1 MDDKLFNIK
10 YVSEQTGLSAHVI
23 RIWERR
29 YSATTPDRSN
39 SNRRLFS
46 QNDIEKLK
54 LLKSATTSGQSIGQI
69 ASLPIEKLQEIS
81 SSSIVEEELFTPEQN
96 PLKDKEL
103 TEKYIADCLI
113 AIEEFDSYRLEKNLR
128 RASVDL
134 GSFKMLTNLI
144 SPLMDVV
151 GEKWRIGEMNPSNE
165 HFASEIVKNYLK
177 NIVLSSSVVPSA
189 PVLIVTTPKGQ
200 IHDVGANIVAT
211 AAVAEGWKVI
221 YLGANLDY
229 NEITSTVE
237 KNNADALALSIVHPN
252 DDIYLPD
259 ELINLRKNL
268 GDNFIIII
276 GGRASEGYKKAIDQ
290 IKAYHIHDLFTF
302 RDILKNHRNG

>member
-29 YSATTPDRSN
+29 YSAITPDRSN
-39 SNRRLFS
+39 SNRRLYS

-54 LLKSATTSGQSIGQI
+54 LLKSATSSGQSIGQI
-69 ASLPIEKLQEIS
+69 ASLPINKLQEIS
-81 SSSIVEEELFTPEQN
+81 TSSIVEEDLFTPEEN
-96 PLKDKEL
+96 PLKDNEL
-103 TEKYIADCLI
+103 SEKYIADCLI
-113 AIEEFDSYRLEKNLR
+113 AIDEFDSYRLEKNLR

-189 PVLIVTTPKGQ
+189 PVLVVTTPKGQ
-200 IHDVGANIVAT
+200 IHDVGATIVAT
-211 AAVAEGWKVI
+211 AAVTEGWKVI

-229 NEITSTVE
+229 SEITSTIE

-252 DDIYLPD
+252 DDIYLAD

-268 GDNFIIII
+268 GDNFMIII
-276 GGRASEGYKKAIDQ
+276 GGRASGGYKKAIEQ

-302 RDILKNHRNG
+302 RDILKNHRN

>member
-29 YSATTPDRSN
+29 YSAITPERSN
-39 SNRRLFS
+39 SNRRLYS
-46 QNDIEKLK
+46 QKDIEKLK
-54 LLKSATTSGQSIGQI
+54 LLKSATSGGQSIGQI
-69 ASLPIEKLQEIS
+69 ADLTIEKLKEIS
-81 SSSIVEEELFTPEQN
+81 SHNKIEGEIFTPQN
-96 PLKDKEL
+96 NQVHDNEL
-103 TEKYIADCLI
+103 SEKYISDCLI

-144 SPLMDVV
+144 SPLMEVV
-151 GEKWRIGEMNPSNE
+151 GEKWRSGDMNPSNE

-177 NIVLSSSVVPSA
+177 NIVLSSNVVPSA
-189 PVLIVTTPKGQ
+189 PVLVVTTPKGQ
-200 IHDVGANIVAT
+200 VHDVGAVIVAT
-211 AAVAEGWKVI
+211 AAVMEGWKVL

-252 DDIYLPD
+252 DDIYLAD

-268 GDNFIIII
+268 GDDFLLII
-276 GGRASEGYKKAIDQ
+276 GGRASDGYKKTIEQ
-290 IKAYHIHDLFTF
+290 IKAFHIHDLFTF
-302 RDILKNHRNG
+302 RDILKNHRDK

>member
-1 MDDKLFNIK
+1 MDEKLFNIK
-10 YVSEQTGLSAHVI
+10 YVSEQTGLTAHVI

-29 YSATTPDRSN
+29 YSAITPDRSN
-39 SNRRLFS
+39 SNRRLYS

-69 ASLPIEKLQEIS
+69 ANLPIERLQEIS
-81 SSSIVEEELFTPEQN
+81 NSDIYEHETIKNEN
-96 PLKDKEL
+96 KNLKEI
-103 TEKYIADCLI
+103 TEKYIADSII

-134 GSFKMLTNLI
+134 GSFKMLTDLI

-151 GEKWRIGEMNPSNE
+151 GEKWRIGELNPSNE
-165 HFASEIVKNYLK
+165 HFASEIIKNYLK
-177 NIVLSSSVVPSA
+177 NIILSSSIVPSA

-200 IHDVGANIVAT
+200 LHDVGATIVSA
-211 AAVAEGWKVI
+211 AAVTEGWKVI

-229 NEITSTVE
+229 NEITSTIE

-252 DDIYLPD
+252 DDIFLAD
-259 ELINLRKNL
+259 ELLNLRKNL
-268 GDNFIIII
+268 GDDFLIII
-276 GGRASEGYKKAIDQ
+276 GGRASEGYKSAIET
-290 IKAYHIHDLFTF
+290 INAYHIHDLFTF
-302 RDILKNHRNG
+302 RDILKNH

>member
-29 YSATTPDRSN
+29 YSAITPERSN
-39 SNRRLFS
+39 SNRRLYS

-54 LLKSATTSGQSIGQI
+54 LLKSATSGGQSIGQI
-69 ASLPIEKLQEIS
+69 ADLTIEKLKEIS
-81 SSSIVEEELFTPEQN
+81 SHNKIEDEIFSPQKDTVLDNELS
-96 PLKDKEL
+96 
-103 TEKYIADCLI
+103 EKYLSDCLI

-151 GEKWRIGEMNPSNE
+151 GEKWRLGEINPSNE
-165 HFASEIVKNYLK
+165 HFASEIIKNYLK
-177 NIVLSSSVVPSA
+177 NIVLSSNVVPTA

-200 IHDVGANIVAT
+200 IHDVGAAIVAT
-211 AAVAEGWKVI
+211 AAVTEGWKVI

-229 NEITSTVE
+229 NEITYKKK
-237 KNNADALALSIVHPN
+237 KNNADALALSIVHPE
-252 DDIYLPD
+252 DDIYLSD
-259 ELINLRKNL
+259 ELLNLRKNL
-268 GDNFIIII
+268 GDDFLIII
-276 GGRASEGYKKAIDQ
+276 GGRSSNGYKKTIDE
-290 IKAYHIHDLFTF
+290 IKAFHIHDLFTF
-302 RDILKNHRNG
+302 RDILKNHRNR

>member
-29 YSATTPDRSN
+29 YSAISPERSN
-39 SNRRLFS
+39 SNRRLYS

-54 LLKSATTSGQSIGQI
+54 LLRSATSGGQSIGQI
-69 ASLPIEKLQEIS
+69 ADLTIEKLKEIS
-81 SSSIVEEELFTPEQN
+81 SHNKIEDEIFIPQKDTVLDNELS
-96 PLKDKEL
+96 
-103 TEKYIADCLI
+103 EKYLSDCLI

-151 GEKWRIGEMNPSNE
+151 GKKWRIGEMNPSNE

-177 NIVLSSSVVPSA
+177 NIVLSSNVVPTA

-200 IHDVGANIVAT
+200 IHDVGAAIVAT
-211 AAVAEGWKVI
+211 AAVTEGWKVI

-229 NEITSTVE
+229 SEITSTVE
-237 KNNADALALSIVHPN
+237 KNNADALALSIVHPD
-252 DDIYLPD
+252 DDIYLSD

-268 GDNFIIII
+268 GNDFLIII
-276 GGRASEGYKKAIDQ
+276 GGRSSNGYQKAIDE
-290 IKAYHIHDLFTF
+290 IKAFHIHDLFTF
-302 RDILKNHRNG
+302 RDILKNHRNK

>member
-1 MDDKLFNIK
+1 MDNKLFNIK

-29 YSATTPDRSN
+29 YSAISPERSN
-39 SNRRLFS
+39 SNRRLYS
-46 QNDIEKLK
+46 QEDIEKLR
-54 LLKSATTSGQSIGQI
+54 LLKSATSSGQSIGQI
-69 ASLPIEKLQEIS
+69 ADLSIEKLKEIS
-81 SSSIVEEELFTPEQN
+81 SNNTMEDEIFAPQN
-96 PLKDKEL
+96 NPVLDKEL
-103 TEKYIADCLI
+103 SEKYISDCLI
-113 AIEEFDSYRLEKNLR
+113 AIDEFDSYRLEKNLR

-177 NIVLSSSVVPSA
+177 NIVLSSNVVPTA

-200 IHDVGANIVAT
+200 IHDVGAAIVAT

-237 KNNADALALSIVHPN
+237 KNNADALALSIVHPD
-252 DDIYLPD
+252 DDIYLSD

-268 GDNFIIII
+268 GDDFLIII
-276 GGRASEGYKKAIDQ
+276 GGRSSNGYQKAIDE
-290 IKAYHIHDLFTF
+290 IKAFHIHDLFTF
-302 RDILKNHRNG
+302 RDILKNHRNK